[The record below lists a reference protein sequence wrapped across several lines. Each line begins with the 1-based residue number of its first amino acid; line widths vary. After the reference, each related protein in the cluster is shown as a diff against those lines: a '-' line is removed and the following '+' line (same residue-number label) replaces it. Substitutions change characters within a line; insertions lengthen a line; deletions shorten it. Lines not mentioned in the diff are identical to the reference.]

1 MAYVANAI
9 YSHRVL
15 LHLGLSPDSCYQS
28 RWGELQAGISLCWLV
43 VQALDVA
50 GTYGVLS
57 LFGILPAASAWSQR
71 YGKDSSFAGIR
82 AVPGEKAMVIMVGC
96 AAGGVILNQA
106 VTSLWGGRG

>member
-1 MAYVANAI
+1 MVCRRAK
-9 YSHRVL
+9 
-15 LHLGLSPDSCYQS
+15 P
-28 RWGELQAGISLCWLV
+28 LCWLD

-71 YGKDSSFAGIR
+71 YGKDNNFSGIR